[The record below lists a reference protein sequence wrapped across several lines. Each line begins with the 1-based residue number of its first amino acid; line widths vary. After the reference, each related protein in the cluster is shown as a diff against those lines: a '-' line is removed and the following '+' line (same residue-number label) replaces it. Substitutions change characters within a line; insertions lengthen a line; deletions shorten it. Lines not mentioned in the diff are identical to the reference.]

1 MLSPNANGHCSN
13 KRIVFTEGGKGGVG
27 KTAVC
32 LGIADWYQS
41 RQTPFIPLDL
51 DTENKAIGS
60 LQHYFPNAQKVKVHT
75 DAGLDIFLSIF
86 ADGQADTVLADMGGG
101 AGDITHQWFQF
112 MKEDFSAL
120 GLTFT
125 AVGVVTPDPASV
137 ESVLTWAANL
147 QDHVQYLVIENAT
160 TSNPD
165 FTYWRQS
172 REAHA
177 FRNTLNPVVISM
189 EFRLPELER
198 IARQHGVTLR
208 SIGSK
213 STPVAQQLQIAH
225 IIRAQ
230 RYAQRFAAQLD
241 TAASL
246 LLPSSVPQ
254 TA

>member
-1 MLSPNANGHCSN
+1 MLLPDANGRGDA

-41 RQTPFIPLDL
+41 RQIPFLPLDL
-51 DTENKAIGS
+51 DTENKAVGS
-60 LQHYFPNAQKVKVHT
+60 LRHYFPNAQKIKVHT
-75 DAGLDIFLSIF
+75 DAGLDIFLSIL
-86 ADGQADTVLADMGGG
+86 AEGQAHIVLADMGGG
-101 AGDITHQWFQF
+101 AGDVTSQWFQF
-112 MKEDFSAL
+112 MKDDFSAL

-137 ESVLTWAANL
+137 ESVLTWGANL
-147 QDHVQYLVIENAT
+147 QDHVQYLIIENAN

-172 REAHA
+172 KEAQS
-177 FRNTLNPVVISM
+177 FRNIFNPIVIPM

-198 IARQHGVTLR
+198 IARQHGTTLR
-208 SIGSK
+208 TIGLK
-213 STPVAQQLQIAH
+213 SATVAQKLQIAH

-230 RYAQRFAAQLD
+230 RYTQRFAAQLD
-241 TAASL
+241 TAESL
-246 LLPSSVPQ
+246 LLPSAIHQ